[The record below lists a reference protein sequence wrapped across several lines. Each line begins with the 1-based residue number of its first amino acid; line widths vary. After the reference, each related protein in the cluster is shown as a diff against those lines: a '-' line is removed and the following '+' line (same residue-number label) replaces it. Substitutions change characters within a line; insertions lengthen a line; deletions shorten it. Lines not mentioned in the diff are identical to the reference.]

1 MTNTTNNVSMK
12 KGFTMI
18 ELIFV
23 IVIIGILAAVA
34 IPRLAA
40 TRDDAK
46 VATGLSEVSM
56 VLREVSN
63 SYTAHGDYNAS
74 IGDVTNVP
82 LFTDTALTTAAATL
96 APGDYYYAT
105 PANNGTDEWCVK
117 YHLSNT
123 KGELTVSENNASTGD
138 ICGGIKN
145 SSTFKE
151 TLAGTKYNGGSR
163 VSF

>member
-1 MTNTTNNVSMK
+1 MTQTNNVQMRS
-12 KGFTMI
+12 GFTMI

-56 VLREVSN
+56 IVREISN
-63 SYTAHGDYNAS
+63 SYTARGDYNAS
-74 IGDVTNVP
+74 MSDITNVP
-82 LFTDTALTTAAATL
+82 LYTDTAVSTKATTLSSNA
-96 APGDYYYAT
+96 DYYYAT
-105 PANNGTDEWCVK
+105 PDNAGNNEWCVK
-117 YHLSNT
+117 YHTNNT
-123 KGELTVSENNASTGD
+123 KGELTVTENNASTGD
-138 ICGGIKN
+138 ICAGIKN